1 VWVLE
6 VNESPDLSHSTST
19 TAALVP
25 QLLRDMTRVVIDA
38 ERLVRDGDGAG
49 AKSWSKKAREKLDTG
64 RFELR
69 LPAPLNCSSG
79 LLNCSSTAQLLFLLN
94 CSSELLNCSS
104 TALPCAPEL
113 LFSTAQLLFN
123 CSCLNCSTA
132 VQLLLPEGMNW
143 SCRRFELLFP
153 ARRHNECIS
162 QENAQPAQVQ
172 KSPPLLY

>member
-64 RFELR
+64 RFE
-69 LPAPLNCSSG
+69 
-79 LLNCSSTAQLLFLLN
+79 
-94 CSSELLNCSS
+94 
-104 TALPCAPEL
+104 
-113 LFSTAQLLFN
+113 
-123 CSCLNCSTA
+123 
-132 VQLLLPEGMNW
+132 M
-143 SCRRFELLFP
+143 LFP

-162 QENAQPAQVQ
+162 QDNAQPAQVLASLQ
-172 KSPPLLY
+172 VSGAAMTVKLK